1 VAHEETRQRDAAV
14 NGGRRQTLDAGLLL
28 IGLGAV
34 ALLVSLFLDWYG
46 DEDSDSAVSGWTSF
60 EIVDLLLA
68 ATALAALYAA
78 IVRLVAL
85 RRAPSAPEA
94 LLRLAGPLALVLIVV
109 ALIDPP
115 PILAGIDPGREQGI
129 WIALAATA
137 VMTLGAIL
145 SSMRISVVVSARERA
160 VGADPA
166 AETRPLHTDPGAGP

>member
-1 VAHEETRQRDAAV
+1 MAYEESRSRYSALD
-14 NGGRRQTLDAGLLL
+14 GGRRQTLDAGLLL
-28 IGLGAV
+28 VALGAV

-46 DEDSDSAVSGWTSF
+46 DEDSDSALSGWTSF

-78 IVRLVAL
+78 IVRVAAL
-85 RRAPSAPEA
+85 WRAPSAPEV
-94 LLRLAGPLALVLIVV
+94 LLRLAGPLALVLVIV

-145 SSMRISVVVSARERA
+145 SSMRISVVVSARERRS
-160 VGADPA
+160 GADPA
-166 AETRPLHTDPGAGP
+166 AETRPLRTDPDIHS